1 MATKLDPQKETTTY
15 EDVTISNMIQHEA
28 LLNLL
33 FDKGII
39 AKDEYIDEVK
49 RVSGH
54 LQERQAK

>member
-1 MATKLDPQKETTTY
+1 MAEKLDPQTETTTY

-33 FDKGII
+33 FSKGII
-39 AKDEYIDEVK
+39 TEDEYIDQVK
-49 RVSGH
+49 KVSGH